1 MRIIIKEERKGNNF
15 QISLPYHIGINLLV
29 RKTWFKIGLRHGLK
43 TAEGEESK
51 GLKLL
56 EYLEYLDFGEL
67 REALHNLSAQKG
79 LVLIEIESASG
90 TYVKITT

>member
-1 MRIIIKEERKGNNF
+1 MRIIIKEERKKNTF
-15 QISLPYHIGINLLV
+15 QISLPYHVAINLLV
-29 RKTWFKIGLRHGLK
+29 RKTWFRIALRHGLK
-43 TAEGEESK
+43 ATAVDEIK
-51 GLKLL
+51 GLN
-56 EYLEYLDFGEL
+56 YLEYLDFGEL